1 MSNLKFALALFSS
14 TGNRSKEWDKKS
26 ERNSWETRKGVK
38 YLKERGIKD
47 ESEEQMHEGEVVVD
61 IKFYVFCWIME

>member
-14 TGNRSKEWDKKS
+14 TGNRKKQTKKS

-47 ESEEQMHEGEVVVD
+47 EREEKMHQGEVVVD
-61 IKFYVFCWIME
+61 TKFYVFC